1 MRKKVEQQQFKLVP
15 VVTKGLLSKMDE
27 AQEDLQYWLTRS
39 AQERLA
45 AVTFLVSQSI
55 AVGERI
61 DKSVVSKGKIKA
73 A

>member
-1 MRKKVEQQQFKLVP
+1 MSKKATTENFKLAP
-15 VVTKGLLSKMDE
+15 TVTKGLLHETDE

-55 AVGERI
+55 RNGERI
-61 DKSVVSKGKIKA
+61 DKSVVKKMKIKA